1 MKLKN
6 KLLAMFAMVA
16 ALVSTTAIMSF
27 AEGETTTLASA
38 LESNVAEV
46 YTAGVNGISDYIFQ
60 VIGIAFPVAIG
71 IIAVVIAIKFG
82 IKFVRGLIGR

>member
-6 KLLAMFAMVA
+6 KVLAVFSMVS
-16 ALVSTTAIMSF
+16 ALALSF
-27 AEGETTTLASA
+27 VMQASA
-38 LESNVAEV
+38 ASELPSEV
-46 YTAGVNGISDYIFQ
+46 VSAYETGVTGISDSIFQ
-60 VIGIAFPVAIG
+60 VIGIAFPVAIS

>member
-6 KLLAMFAMVA
+6 KMLALFAMVA
-16 ALVSTTAIMSF
+16 ALVSTLAVNSF
-27 AEGETTTLASA
+27 AVDVTLPSA
-38 LESNVAEV
+38 VSSAF
-46 YTAGVNGISDYIFQ
+46 TDGINGISDSIFQ